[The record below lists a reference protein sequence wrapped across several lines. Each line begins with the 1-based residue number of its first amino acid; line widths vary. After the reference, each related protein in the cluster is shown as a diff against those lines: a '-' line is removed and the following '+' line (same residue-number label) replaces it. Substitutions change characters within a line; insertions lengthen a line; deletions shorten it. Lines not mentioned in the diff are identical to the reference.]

1 MATTL
6 QDAGWTAPVTL
17 CMHRALP
24 CLHQERSA
32 SRGETDPP
40 VATKLGTVD
49 PLTAQV
55 KSAPNVLQPQE
66 IATATATIVY
76 PPGSFARKIW
86 DRWHDK
92 ASVEDV
98 RATNVH
104 FDNYKVENGL
114 LMKKVLVGNAEN
126 LYAVVVLDAN
136 TRLQR
141 LLIKFYHEAAGHC
154 GDIATWRLVR
164 NKYVWK
170 AGKIASHTDVL
181 PDAASHWCAA
191 INRFSGRGRTILV

>member
-1 MATTL
+1 MAEEN
-6 QDAGWTAPVTL
+6 W
-17 CMHRALP
+17 
-24 CLHQERSA
+24 
-32 SRGETDPP
+32 RG
-40 VATKLGTVD
+40 GTVTGCRPSTILPSLSTYRHAHPCPD
-49 PLTAQV
+49 ADA
-55 KSAPNVLQPQE
+55 APSFGS
-66 IATATATIVY
+66 
-76 PPGSFARKIW
+76 PPPRCARKIW
-86 DRWHDK
+86 DCWHDK

-114 LMKKVLVGNAEN
+114 LMKKVLAGNAQN

-141 LLIKFYHEAAGHC
+141 LLIKFYHEAAGPC
-154 GDIATWRLVR
+154 GGIATWRLVR

-170 AGKIASHTDVL
+170 AGKIESHTDVL

-191 INRFSGRGRTILV
+191 IKRFSDRGTTQCDLFFYSR